1 MTLVRQI
8 VAVMA
13 LGFIAS
19 GSYLLGGCEQKPHQV
34 APAPT
39 VTWEYKLFTI
49 GAPTHER
56 TGPNALA
63 SNEIIVDE
71 KKLNEFGSA
80 GWELTSTWL
89 EPETSFPNMSDNKY
103 VTGIQSNVRPS
114 RAVLLFRRTS
124 R

>member
-1 MTLVRQI
+1 MKHYAYGFLLGVL
-8 VAVMA
+8 A
-13 LGFIAS
+13 LFIACS
-19 GSYLLGGCEQKPHQV
+19 TPPKQV
-34 APAPT
+34 APTIGP
-39 VTWEYKLFTI
+39 TWEYKLFTI

-71 KKLNEFGSA
+71 KKLNEFGAA
-80 GWELTSTWL
+80 GWELTATWL
-89 EPETSFPNMSDNKY
+89 EPETSFPNLSDNRY

-114 RAVLLFRRTS
+114 RAVLLFRRMS